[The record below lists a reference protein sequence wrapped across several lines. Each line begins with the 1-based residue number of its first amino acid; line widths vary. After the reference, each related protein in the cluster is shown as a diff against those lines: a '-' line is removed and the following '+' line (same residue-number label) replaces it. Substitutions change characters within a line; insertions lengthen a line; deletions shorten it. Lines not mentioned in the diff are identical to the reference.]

1 MYKQSRK
8 RWFGGFQF
16 WVSCIDGNGRKAYTI
31 TSQYHVMSK
40 ATLEVQSCFS
50 NKMLALTVKAK
61 LIPGEKTEKS
71 RKEREKGE
79 EMEEVYRSY
88 LC

>member
-1 MYKQSRK
+1 
-8 RWFGGFQF
+8 
-16 WVSCIDGNGRKAYTI
+16 
-31 TSQYHVMSK
+31 MSK

-50 NKMLALTVKAK
+50 NKMLGLTVKAK